1 MELDADDRHAMI
13 AARGALGLSRLDWSE
28 ERIAL
33 LKRRWAEGLSASTI
47 ARELGPGV
55 SRCAVLGK
63 VHRLKLV
70 QPEFKRRHFPRSGYA
85 SGRPRRARLGGRGD
99 GRAS

>member
-1 MELDADDRHAMI
+1 MQTIGTQWRRR
-13 AARGALGLSRLDWSE
+13 AARSASSRLDWSE

-33 LKRRWAEGLSASTI
+33 LRRRWAEGLSASTI

-70 QPEFKRRHFPRSGYA
+70 QPEFKRRHFRKE
-85 SGRPRRARLGGRGD
+85 RAPQAAARAAPGGPAAGG